1 MIKVFLLI
9 VMMHSP
15 TMPYVKYKA
24 LFYPNLEQCEIGSVW
39 QENITVERA
48 MKDGLNP
55 VVVKTKCLEMDMFI
69 SNPADFI
76 LFDQQSLHAQ

>member
-24 LFYPNLEQCEIGSVW
+24 LFYPGLEECEVGAVW
-39 QENITVERA
+39 QENITVDRA
-48 MKDGLNP
+48 IKDGLTP
-55 VVVKTKCLEMDMFI
+55 IIVKTKCLEMDMFVA
-69 SNPADFI
+69 NDVNFI
-76 LFDQQSLHAQ
+76 LHVQ

>member
-24 LFYPNLEQCEIGSVW
+24 LFYPGIKECEVGAVW
-39 QENITVERA
+39 QENITVDRA
-48 MKDGLNP
+48 IKDGLSP
-55 VVVKTKCLEMDMFI
+55 VVVKTKCIEMDMFVANDVN
-69 SNPADFI
+69 SI
-76 LFDQQSLHAQ
+76 LHVQ